1 GTQTRARRGAKLID
15 VSEADALSHATMSAQ
30 SAVTAR
36 QRPGA
41 ARAAGGPPPGVTG
54 AQIAQACAA
63 ALVVEVQTKRLAL
76 EQRRGALIS
85 RDGTMW
91 VFALRPSHPS
101 ARTVYHCPSVRDG
114 LDAWALPRSSR
125 LAGTP
130 EAAELLGL

>member
-30 SAVTAR
+30 SAVSAG

-76 EQRRGALIS
+76 AQRRGALIARDRAGFEAFAVARGLRDQSLAWLS
-85 RDGTMW
+85 RE
-91 VFALRPSHPS
+91 P
-101 ARTVYHCPSVRDG
+101 
-114 LDAWALPRSSR
+114 
-125 LAGTP
+125 
-130 EAAELLGL
+130 

>member
-1 GTQTRARRGAKLID
+1 D

-76 EQRRGALIS
+76 EPRRGALIS
-85 RDGTMW
+85 RDRA
-91 VFALRPSHPS
+91 VPKAFAFGRMLR
-101 ARTVYHCPSVRDG
+101 DQW
-114 LDAWALPRSSR
+114 LAWLTREP
-125 LAGTP
+125 
-130 EAAELLGL
+130 